1 MTLLSRLKLFI
12 SIVWRDYDGS
22 PLDWKTSW
30 EVSCAAHP
38 TALESAL
45 LDVKLWKGVS
55 EIQCLMVG
63 DRAKIILE
71 RDKEIVKLQARYE
84 ISCDV
89 LDAALAKIDS
99 LTSTQSL
106 PEPEQVPFS
115 VCCHQPWKRDK
126 NHPIEW
132 LTFRHTNGC
141 PALPASPAPV
151 QPPDI
156 TMEQLSEHMS
166 GGAE

>member
-55 EIQCLMVG
+55 EIQC
-63 DRAKIILE
+63 R
-71 RDKEIVKLQARYE
+71 
-84 ISCDV
+84 V

-99 LTSTQSL
+99 LTATQSL